1 MHAHLHHPTAA
12 DARARTAPAYRARL
26 AATADD
32 LRAAQALRFEVFN
45 LELDEGLVQS
55 YDTGRDEDP
64 FDAQCDHL
72 LVEDAELGTV
82 LGTYRLQTGRRA
94 AAGLGYYSEREFD
107 FAPLEAMRG
116 QILELGRACIHREHR
131 NFAVINLLWKGIAA
145 YAQAHGARYL
155 VGCSSLTSQ
164 DAREGAAAYRQL
176 SRHLAPP
183 AWRTRPTPAFDCT
196 QDPGDTPPP
205 RIPRLLSAYLALGA
219 GICGPPALDRE
230 FRTIDFLTWL
240 DVQTPSMLVTDQN
253 RAVIAAQLGLK
264 DLKVGNCY
272 YNSAA
277 EGVTPSL
284 TNAWDDGYFGV
295 GNLGSAGDAPYQKC
309 VGRTYYNTSHLG
321 LETADMFRDD
331 DSRSDML
338 RFGCDIG
345 QQVNFTN
352 AFVLIDIKP

>member
-1 MHAHLHHPTAA
+1 MAIQMQSGTIYGDRTDLLVAVQDRPLPFLPIALEVLPSQPVDKPKGQFGKLDLSNWTQNLGA
-12 DARARTAPAYRARL
+12 DGVS
-26 AATADD
+26 
-32 LRAAQALRFEVFN
+32 RAANGRTKRVDVYTGEITFSTSEMSISTAYDDRKRSELETRFGLESAMMEILRQAIII
-45 LELDEGLVQS
+45 
-55 YDTGRDEDP
+55 
-64 FDAQCDHL
+64 
-72 LVEDAELGTV
+72 
-82 LGTYRLQTGRRA
+82 RREII
-94 AAGLGYYSEREFD
+94 AAGLLFNTSTF
-107 FAPLEAMRG
+107 PLSG
-116 QILELGRACIHREHR
+116 TTGFTVS
-131 NFAVINLLWKGIAA
+131 NDWVT
-145 YAQAHGARYL
+145 
-155 VGCSSLTSQ
+155 SSSAKIKDDVKKALT
-164 DAREGAAAYRQL
+164 
-176 SRHLAPP
+176 
-183 AWRTRPTPAFDCT
+183 
-196 QDPGDTPPP
+196 
-205 RIPRLLSAYLALGA
+205 YLAQNGGNPMDASGVCSLN
-219 GICGPPALDRE
+219 
-230 FRTIDFLTWL
+230 TFLQL
-240 DVQTPSMLVTDQN
+240 LVAESLVNDKRYVQTPSMLVTDQN